1 MTMKR
6 TSLLCV
12 ALLLTPATAPAAEEG
27 RPKPN
32 FVLCMADDQGW
43 GDVGYNGHPV
53 LKTPVLDEMAAS
65 ALRLDR
71 FYAAHPVCSPTRGSV
86 MTGRNPNRFA
96 CFSWGHTLRPQE
108 VTIAEA
114 LKEAGYA
121 TGHFGKWHLGS
132 VRADDV
138 VSPGQSGFDEW
149 LSSPN
154 FFENSPWLSR
164 RGTAVETHGESS
176 EVTVKAALEFIR
188 KSAATKQPFLAVIWF
203 GNPHNPHVATEEL
216 KALYPDATKAE
227 QNYFGEITG
236 IDRAMGL
243 LRKELRDIGVADN
256 TLLWYTS
263 DNGQQGSSPGS
274 SGGLRGAKASLWEG
288 GIREPTI
295 IEWPARIRS
304 PRTTDVPC
312 FTSDIYP
319 TLVELAGARVAH
331 QPPLDGVS
339 LVSLIDGTMTE
350 RPKPMGFWVYQAG
363 GISTPSA
370 KLMEELRQEQSGTA
384 PATEPPPLTPA
395 ARMEQKFSAD
405 DRPGHAAWIDG
416 EWKLHRIPAR
426 NGNVQYELHNLTSDP
441 AEWTDVAAANGER
454 VERMQRELEAWQQ
467 SVVGSLN
474 GEDY

>member
-1 MTMKR
+1 
-6 TSLLCV
+6 
-12 ALLLTPATAPAAEEG
+12 
-27 RPKPN
+27 
-32 FVLCMADDQGW
+32 MADDQGW
-43 GDVGYNGHPV
+43 GDVAYNGHPV
-53 LKTPVLDEMAAS
+53 LKTPVLDEMAAT

-71 FYAAHPVCSPTRGSV
+71 SYAAHPVCSPTRGSV

-108 VTIAEA
+108 VTIAEV
-114 LKEAGYA
+114 LTEAGYA

-154 FFENSPWLSR
+154 FYENSPLLSR
-164 RGTAVETHGESS
+164 RGAVVETHGESS
-176 EVTVKAALEFIR
+176 EVTVQAAVEFIR
-188 KSAATKQPFLAVIWF
+188 KSAAAKQPFLAVIWF
-203 GNPHNPHVATEEL
+203 GNPHSPHIATEEL
-216 KALYPDATKAE
+216 RALYPAATKAE
-227 QNYFGEITG
+227 QNYYGEITG

-243 LRKELRDIGVADN
+243 LRRELREIGVADN

-263 DNGQQGSSPGS
+263 DNGQQGNSPGS

-288 GIREPTI
+288 GIRVPAI
-295 IEWPARIRS
+295 IEWPARIKT
-304 PRTTDVPC
+304 PRTSDVPC
-312 FTSDIYP
+312 FTSDIFP
-319 TLVELAGARVAH
+319 TLVELAGAHVAH

-350 RPKPMGFWVYQAG
+350 RPRPMGFWVYQAG
-363 GISTPSA
+363 GIRTPSA
-370 KLMEELRQEQSGTA
+370 EWMEQMQQEQAGTV
-384 PATEPPPLTPA
+384 PATAPPPLTAA

-416 EWKLHRIPAR
+416 DWKLHRMPAR
-426 NGNVQYELHNLTSDP
+426 NGNVRYELYNLRDER
-441 AEWTDVAAANGER
+441 AEATDVADANGER
-454 VERMQRELEAWQQ
+454 VERMKHELEAWQR

-474 GEDY
+474 GEDF